1 MRESTGAVSDLA
13 PHVAVARAVY
23 GDKEGIYAAWLK
35 GNAPDHQ
42 DEPWWFFDQPE
53 AIATQTLA
61 KRTATLVQGD
71 TEDGGKLFL
80 GHHIRPQSN
89 SASSDPSPSRTSGYA
104 AVADQ
109 SSSASG
115 VVGASSSN
123 TSSTTTRPT
132 ASTDPTSSS
141 RLSSATSS
149 VMVFQTSP
157 GPMPPSQPDNE
168 CQAATSSCRQPELST
183 STSEGMTHS
192 KSASST

>member
-1 MRESTGAVSDLA
+1 MRESTGAASDLA

-23 GDKEGIYAAWLK
+23 GDKEGIYAAWLDSD
-35 GNAPDHQ
+35 APNHR

-71 TEDGGKLFL
+71 TEDGVEIFL
-80 GHHIRPQSN
+80 GHHLRPQSS
-89 SASSDPSPSRTSGYA
+89 SASTNPPPSRTSGYA

-115 VVGASSSN
+115 SVGATPSN
-123 TSSTTTRPT
+123 TTRST

-149 VMVFQTSP
+149 VMVIQTSP

-168 CQAATSSCRQPELST
+168 CQAATSSCTQPEMST
-183 STSEGMTHS
+183 STSEGITHP